1 VHGANRL
8 ASNSLLEGLVF
19 GARAGK
25 VMRDSEAAITHKGAI
40 PAPEVYPKMNE
51 SRIRQIAWE
60 YCGISRDANGLTE
73 AKELL
78 ASTDFAAVANAARE
92 HYELR
97 NIHTVALLIA
107 RCALARE
114 ESRGGHY
121 RKDFPETRPEFQK
134 HSHVDRT
141 SEVSFA

>member
-1 VHGANRL
+1 
-8 ASNSLLEGLVF
+8 
-19 GARAGK
+19 
-25 VMRDSEAAITHKGAI
+25 MRDSKAAATLEGEI
-40 PAPEVYPKMNE
+40 PSPELYPKISE

-60 YCGISRDANGLTE
+60 DCGISRDADGLRQAE
-73 AKELL
+73 HQL
-78 ASTDFAAVANAARE
+78 ASVGFDSVANAARE

-97 NIHTVALLIA
+97 NIHTVALLIS

-121 RKDFPETRPEFQK
+121 RTDFPETRPEFQK
-134 HSHVDRT
+134 HSQVNRT